1 MSSYDIILF
10 DLDGTLT
17 DSKLGITK
25 SVQYALGKYD
35 IMVENLNELEVF
47 IGPPLLDSFK
57 EFYLFNEEKAKESIK
72 HYREYFSAQGIFENA
87 VYPKVS
93 YLLKELKKLN
103 KILIVATAKPTVFAK
118 KILEHFNLSQYF
130 SAIVGSNLDGTRTS
144 KSEVINFALS
154 TIPNIS
160 VKNVIM
166 IGDRKH
172 DILGARENDLDSIA
186 VTYGYGTDEELKKAE
201 PTYFA
206 DSIEE
211 LLEILKV
218 K

>member
-1 MSSYDIILF
+1 MLSYDVILF

-17 DSKLGITK
+17 DSKLGITN
-25 SVQYALGKYD
+25 SVRYALEKYN
-35 IMVENLNELEVF
+35 IMVKNLDELEAF
-47 IGPPLLDSFK
+47 IGPPLLDSFQ
-57 EFYLFNEEKAKESIK
+57 EIYLFDEEKAKESIK
-72 HYREYFSAQGIFENA
+72 YYREYFSKQGIFENT
-87 VYPKVS
+87 VYPKVPK
-93 YLLKELKKLN
+93 LLKELKKLN
-103 KILIVATAKPTVFAK
+103 KTLIVATAKPTVFAK

-144 KSEVINFALS
+144 KSEVIDFVLS

-160 VKNVIM
+160 KKNIVM

-172 DILGARENDLDSIA
+172 DILGARENGLNSIA
-186 VTYGYGTDEELKKAE
+186 VTYGYGTNEELKKAE

-211 LLEILKV
+211 LLQILKT